1 MAAFRILN
9 QFPVYHDSQ
18 GRLADGGSLRFYASG
33 TTTPK
38 DVYGD
43 PGKLVNNGS
52 SVTVGTDGRT
62 LVDVWGDGAY
72 RVRLYDHDNTLIAEA
87 DDVEVAGGTGQSI
100 PALVTGHFL
109 TNNGAL
115 LLWTPIREMPD
126 PTGQDG
132 KFPVASGDSYV
143 LQSPPEPPVIPEPD
157 IIVTESSF
165 RGGTTSSSTKFL
177 IQTGS
182 GSAPSSG
189 GRDTNSSVTFPVA
202 FAKLQHV
209 SVTQRHNGVTSN
221 AAIPRQTN
229 TAQSNTGFSVRFS
242 TDDNS
247 TWAGWNITSQVPFD
261 WMAIGTVL
269 VADE

>member
-1 MAAFRILN
+1 
-9 QFPVYHDSQ
+9 
-18 GRLADGGSLRFYASG
+18 
-33 TTTPK
+33 
-38 DVYGD
+38 
-43 PGKLVNNGS
+43 
-52 SVTVGTDGRT
+52 
-62 LVDVWGDGAY
+62 
-72 RVRLYDHDNTLIAEA
+72 
-87 DDVEVAGGTGQSI
+87 
-100 PALVTGHFL
+100 PA
-109 TNNGAL
+109 
-115 LLWTPIREMPD
+115 
-126 PTGQDG
+126 
-132 KFPVASGDSYV
+132 
-143 LQSPPEPPVIPEPD
+143 PPVIPEPD
-157 IIVTESSF
+157 IVVTDTSF

-202 FAKLQHV
+202 FANLQDG

-247 TWAGWNITSQVPFD
+247 TWAGWNITSSVPFD

-269 VADE
+269 VVDP